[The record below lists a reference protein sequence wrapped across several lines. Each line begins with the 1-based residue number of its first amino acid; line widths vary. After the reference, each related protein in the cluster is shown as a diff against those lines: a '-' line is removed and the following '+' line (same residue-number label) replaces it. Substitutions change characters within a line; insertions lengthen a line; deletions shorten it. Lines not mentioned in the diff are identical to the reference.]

1 MNREE
6 SLKEM
11 MRKDEQYGIY
21 KELTAVEWLVEQ
33 VNSDCLNST
42 FIRPDVIDKAKEMEK
57 MQIRNAWLVDGYTDI
72 SDNEWMKEFE
82 EYYNERF
89 IK

>member
-42 FIRPDVIDKAKEMEK
+42 FIRPDVIEKAKAMEK
-57 MQIRNAWLVDGYTDI
+57 KQFDRLKDFNVWKEWL
-72 SDNEWMKEFE
+72 NEQDKEE
-82 EYYNERF
+82 
-89 IK
+89 

>member
-21 KELTAVEWLVEQ
+21 KELTAVQWLVEQ

-42 FIRPDVIDKAKEMEK
+42 FIKPDIIEQAIDMEMKQLE
-57 MQIRNAWLVDGYTDI
+57 QFYNHAIFAAVDTGHGEQFIDYYTR
-72 SDNEWMKEFE
+72 K
-82 EYYNERF
+82 F